1 MLLAVTALL
10 LTALLAGVHLAGILG
25 INPAMRSLDGPTYLA
40 VKTAADREFPRLA
53 RPLMLASL
61 AVGIAVLVTGVVVG
75 APGVTVAAGVST
87 AALVATLVAI
97 LRGDLPINVRMA
109 RWPADGLPTDWQAVR
124 TEWERYFAVR
134 VVTTL
139 VAVVALGAAVV
150 LAR

>member
-1 MLLAVTALL
+1 
-10 LTALLAGVHLAGILG
+10 
-25 INPAMRSLDGPTYLA
+25 
-40 VKTAADREFPRLA
+40 
-53 RPLMLASL
+53 MLASL
-61 AVGIAVLVTGVVVG
+61 AVVIAVLVTGVVVG

-97 LRGDLPINVRMA
+97 LRGDLPINVQMA

-124 TEWERYFAVR
+124 TQWERYFAVR

-139 VAVVALGAAVV
+139 LAVVALGVAVV